1 MSQYLPYSG
10 FEWLYQEIN
19 RFDVNSI
26 AENSSNGYILELDLE
41 YPDELCELHNVY
53 RLGPEKFK
61 FSNDMLSKYCSDI
74 AKKYGVKVGGV
85 NKLVPNL
92 GNESKYIV
100 HYRNLQLYLSL
111 GMKLTKVHKV
121 LKFKQSDWMK
131 TYIDFNTEKKKKRL
145 LIVLKIFFLS

>member
-41 YPDELCELHNVY
+41 YPDELYELHNVY

-61 FSNDMLSKYCSDI
+61 FSNDMLSK
-74 AKKYGVKVGGV
+74 
-85 NKLVPNL
+85 L
-92 GNESKYIV
+92 
-100 HYRNLQLYLSL
+100 
-111 GMKLTKVHKV
+111 
-121 LKFKQSDWMK
+121 W
-131 TYIDFNTEKKKKRL
+131 
-145 LIVLKIFFLS
+145 